1 MDVKRDSFRWLIIKA
16 EGLEARSG
24 VVSTPEP
31 GRRPPRRF
39 YKLFSSTMSG
49 SRHNVVQKIKFAG

>member
-16 EGLEARSG
+16 EGLGARSG
-24 VVSTPEP
+24 VVSTSEP

-39 YKLFSSTMSG
+39 YKLFSPGHVGMTAQCG
-49 SRHNVVQKIKFAG
+49 AKN

>member
-24 VVSTPEP
+24 VVSTSEP

-49 SRHNVVQKIKFAG
+49 